1 MAQALSTELQLDALL
16 SSGFTDAFKGASSL
30 MDDLKKESADLRKQL
45 MSIGKEAD
53 EIDKIGKSSEHLR
66 TDFRLLERQIN
77 ETSRAQERFGESRS
91 FFRKAGIGA
100 RALGEDIKGIGRAAR
115 NTVLAI
121 TGLGTAAAVALSPS
135 EEVLSFDQTIAGIG
149 AIAPEVDATG
159 IETLKS
165 EIRGLS
171 NDYGIAAS
179 EIADSHK
186 QLTRNLGFEGAQ
198 ETISAAVEFQTAT
211 GLSVTDLEEELST
224 ARVSLGIDTPAE
236 TREFL
241 ELLTQAQRGGI
252 KLDNIDLGDMETLQQ
267 RTGEDVF
274 GEGFQR
280 EFITTLAFKQ
290 VDSFQF
296 ADYAEAFQEDFARAV
311 VVTPTMDVKEIMKAG
326 ENIAVLEQYGL
337 SAEDGILGAMQA
349 FQSLGDEQQAAFREQ
364 LAPVLGEQT
373 IEVIARG
380 SEALPQIT
388 QQVDQILGDSKG
400 LTESAKEVASTWS
413 SVWGRIGKTGGN
425 ALGTL
430 QEQFGQVFGPSLL
443 SVAENFFT
451 FIDTH
456 KGEIKNFFTGIRDGI
471 TPVISKVWT
480 TVKEAYPDIKQ
491 FATEVWDELRSQFEL
506 IRPPLEAVGGVIV
519 DIATGVK
526 DFLKEHP
533 RLVAT
538 VISGVVAWKAYQIA
552 AGGVSVATD
561 LIKGSIS
568 HVRGHMHRLNAVILE
583 NQRVQGTLK
592 SASLSISKVFSG
604 IGAAALGAIPGIGA
618 MGASISAA
626 LIPALPVILPV
637 AGAAALLGGAGLL
650 IYKNWDGISDFFSN
664 HFTTIRDT
672 LMFVFPPL
680 GLLTGFAGVIKDNWE
695 PIKEFF
701 STVWETVGLAAQVAW
716 QGIQYL
722 ALSSVAI
729 VKNVWGGITG
739 FFGNLWGGVHDFFMA
754 SPLAPIFEGMVDG
767 IKMVVSPLLDFF
779 KNFWEN
785 VSEMAGKAIGWITGL
800 FEKINKH
807 LGGWGDELRKE
818 NEKLRKDLNIG
829 QEIKQEQET
838 RFDTFVDAGVFTR
851 LLDSMHQLQRGNEE
865 GVFNLDKST
874 LDALKEN
881 REFVMQ
887 IAKTGMTEDGRIGVD
902 DEDFNQIRK
911 IYDDIGKI
919 HQKANFEMEKQKAQ
933 EVMEKPGAPST
944 AELEDIIKSYLS
956 EGSQGVT
963 TAPLSTMPLGGGSF
977 ATKEIVDVSL
987 GILAETR
994 KQTLL
999 MENFNQAES
1008 PVLDVLELPMVE
1020 FTYPAL
1026 EMPSLEMPTIETP
1039 MVQVG
1044 ESPVLETPMVQV
1056 GESPVLET
1064 PMVQVEAPT
1073 VEVEDLATPAPA
1085 DVQVQQTQEAAE
1097 SETQPSSVTINFSPT
1112 INQQPGQSNEE
1123 LVQMLMEELEKQ
1135 KGTFLV
1141 Q

>member
-30 MDDLKKESADLRKQL
+30 MDDLKKESSDLRKEL
-45 MSIGKEAD
+45 MKIGKESD

-66 TDFRLLERQIN
+66 QDMRLLERQIT
-77 ETSRAQERFGESRS
+77 ETTRAQERFGESRS

-186 QLTRNLGFEGAQ
+186 QLTRALGFAGAQ

-224 ARVSLGIDTPAE
+224 ARVSLGIDTPSE

-241 ELLTQAQRGGI
+241 ELLTKAQRGNIRLEG
-252 KLDNIDLGDMETLQQ
+252 IDLGDMETLQK
-267 RTGEDVF
+267 RTGENIF
-274 GEGFQR
+274 GENFKR
-280 EFITTLAFKQ
+280 ELVTALSFKS
-290 VDSFQF
+290 VESFEFSDHAQ
-296 ADYAEAFQEDFARAV
+296 AFQEGFAEASNIPALDISL
-311 VVTPTMDVKEIMKAG
+311 PTAELKAAQKEIAEAG
-326 ENIAVLEQYGL
+326 DNLKLLGKYGL
-337 SAEDGILGAMQA
+337 DAEDGILGAMRV
-349 FQSLGDEQQAAFREQ
+349 FQDLSDEQQAAFRKD
-364 LAPVLGEQT
+364 LAPIFGSQT
-373 IEVIARG
+373 VEVISRG

-388 QQVDQILGDSKG
+388 QQVDQILGDTKG
-400 LTESAKEVASTWS
+400 LTESADEVASTWS

-519 DIATGVK
+519 DIATGIK
-526 DFLKEHP
+526 DFMKEHP

-538 VISGVVAWKAYQIA
+538 VISGVAAWKAYQIA

-999 MENFNQAES
+999 MESFNQAES

-1039 MVQVG
+1039 MVQV
-1044 ESPVLETPMVQV
+1044 
-1056 GESPVLET
+1056 
-1064 PMVQVEAPT
+1064 EAPT
-1073 VEVEDLATPAPA
+1073 VEVEDLATPAPS
-1085 DVQVQQTQEAAE
+1085 DIQVQQTQEAAE

-1123 LVQMLMEELEKQ
+1123 LVQMLMEALEKQ
-1135 KGTFLV
+1135 RDTFLV